1 MSVAAHSI
9 CPNYN
14 RCNKYLEFTLKLDAY
29 EGRDRRKNAVI
40 AAQAKR
46 IAELEAMLN
55 GGDSDA
61 GGGKEDAM
69 PKKPFGSSTPSS
81 KIPIKP
87 NSEEES
93 RRRRG
98 GRPPGHEGAG
108 RTSFSE
114 DEADVIEDYAP
125 NEHVCPHCRCE
136 LLDIGVRDRSCVE
149 IEPIKPKKRL
159 VHIHRRMRP
168 ECMKTFERKQRRLRP
183 LVIARKPSFGSQSR
197 RAAAWSGPS
206 WERCIAYHDAL

>member
-9 CPNYN
+9 CPNCN

-29 EGRDRRKNAVI
+29 EERDRRKNAVI

-81 KIPIKP
+81 KIPTKP
-87 NSEEES
+87 NS
-93 RRRRG
+93 
-98 GRPPGHEGAG
+98 
-108 RTSFSE
+108 TST
-114 DEADVIEDYAP
+114 AACAP
-125 NEHVCPHCRCE
+125 
-136 LLDIGVRDRSCVE
+136 S
-149 IEPIKPKKRL
+149 
-159 VHIHRRMRP
+159 
-168 ECMKTFERKQRRLRP
+168 
-183 LVIARKPSFGSQSR
+183 A
-197 RAAAWSGPS
+197 
-206 WERCIAYHDAL
+206 

>member
-1 MSVAAHSI
+1 MSAAAHSI

-14 RCNKYLEFTLKLDAY
+14 RCNKHLEFTLKLDAY
-29 EGRDRRKNAVI
+29 EERDRRKNAVI

-61 GGGKEDAM
+61 EGGKEEAM

-81 KIPIKP
+81 KIPTKP

-98 GRPPGHEGAG
+98 GPAQGSVSSR
-108 RTSFSE
+108 
-114 DEADVIEDYAP
+114 
-125 NEHVCPHCRCE
+125 
-136 LLDIGVRDRSCVE
+136 
-149 IEPIKPKKRL
+149 
-159 VHIHRRMRP
+159 HI
-168 ECMKTFERKQRRLRP
+168 
-183 LVIARKPSFGSQSR
+183 V
-197 RAAAWSGPS
+197 
-206 WERCIAYHDAL
+206 

>member
-1 MSVAAHSI
+1 MSAAAHSS

-29 EGRDRRKNAVI
+29 EERDRRKNAVI
-40 AAQAKR
+40 AAQARR
-46 IAELEAMLN
+46 IAELETMLG

-61 GGGKEDAM
+61 EGGKEDAM

-87 NSEEES
+87 NSEEEA

-114 DEADVIEDYAP
+114 DEADVVEDLAP
-125 NEHVCPHCRCE
+125 DEHVCPHCRCE
-136 LLDIGVRDRSCVE
+136 LLDIGHAY
-149 IEPIKPKKRL
+149 PG
-159 VHIHRRMRP
+159 
-168 ECMKTFERKQRRLRP
+168 F
-183 LVIARKPSFGSQSR
+183 
-197 RAAAWSGPS
+197 SGIIYPGFS
-206 WERCIAYHDAL
+206 SDH